1 VLKAGQKNEKFRI
14 EKNRKYCRKL
24 KLKKLLYITNAIDG
38 SGGLERVLSVKTKVL
53 TEDFGYEIHI
63 ITLSKSDLVEN
74 QSSKKDSFFPFSDK
88 IVQHKIDVSGNPLQ
102 YISKYISGIK
112 KVVAKVKPEIILV
125 CDDGLKAFFL
135 PKILGKKIPI
145 IYERHVSKLI
155 EISENQSFTKGI
167 FTKAKFFLM
176 DISAKDFTQFIVL
189 TEGNKNEWKSKNV
202 KVIPNPLPFFPSE
215 ISALQNKRVIAVG
228 KQSYQKGFDRLLNA
242 WALLGPEFQD
252 WQLHIYGKLD
262 KSLGLEKQAQNLKI
276 EDQVFFHPPE
286 KKIEEKYA
294 ESSIF
299 VLSSRYEGFGMVL
312 IEAMSFGIPCVSFD
326 CNYGPSDIIRN
337 NEDGF
342 LVENGNEKELAE
354 KLQLLMK
361 NETLRL
367 QMGKKARENAK
378 RFLPN
383 NVVKQWDELFKQLKW

>member
-1 VLKAGQKNEKFRI
+1 M
-14 EKNRKYCRKL
+14 
-24 KLKKLLYITNAIDG
+24 KKLLYITNAIDG

-53 TEDFGYEIHI
+53 IEDFGYEIHI
-63 ITLSKSDLVEN
+63 ITLSKSDLLED
-74 QSSKKDSFFPFSDK
+74 QPSKKDSFFPFSDK
-88 IVQHKIDVSGNPLQ
+88 IVQHNIDVSGNPFQ
-102 YISKYISGIK
+102 YVFKYISGIK

-125 CDDGLKAFFL
+125 CDDGLKSFFL
-135 PKILGKKIPI
+135 PKILGTKIPI

-155 EISENQSFTKGI
+155 EISENQSFIKGV

-176 DISAKDFTQFIVL
+176 DVLAREFTKFIVL

-215 ISALQNKRVIAVG
+215 KSALRNKKAIAVG
-228 KQSYQKGFDRLLNA
+228 KQSYQKGFDRLLKA
-242 WALLGPEFQD
+242 WSLLGEEFQD

-262 KSLGLEKQAQNLKI
+262 ESLGLEKQAQNLKI
-276 EDQVFFHPPE
+276 EHQVFFHPPE

-326 CNYGPSDIIRN
+326 CNYGPSDIIKN

-342 LVENGNEKELAE
+342 LVTNGNEKEFAE

-367 QMGKKARENAK
+367 QMGEKARENVK
-378 RFLPN
+378 RFSPK
-383 NVVKQWDELFKQLKW
+383 NVVKKWDELFNELLKNR

>member
-1 VLKAGQKNEKFRI
+1 M
-14 EKNRKYCRKL
+14 
-24 KLKKLLYITNAIDG
+24 KKLLYITNAIDG

-63 ITLSKSDLVEN
+63 ITLSKSDLLKK

-135 PKILGKKIPI
+135 PKILGRKISI

-155 EISENQSFTKGI
+155 EISENQGLMKKVITPL
-167 FTKAKFFLM
+167 KFFLM
-176 DISAKDFTQFIVL
+176 NALVKSFTQFIVL

-202 KVIPNPLPFFPSE
+202 QVIPNPLPFFPSE
-215 ISALQNKRVIAVG
+215 ISTLQNKRVIAVG

-242 WALLGPEFQD
+242 WSLLDPEFQD

-262 KSLGLEKQAQNLKI
+262 ESLGLEKQVQNLKI

-342 LVENGNEKELAE
+342 LVTNGNEKELAE

-361 NETLRL
+361 DETLR
-367 QMGKKARENAK
+367 QEMGEKARKNVQ
-378 RFLPN
+378 RFLPQN
-383 NVVKQWDELFKQLKW
+383 IAKQWDELFKKINPNEQSKEK

>member
-1 VLKAGQKNEKFRI
+1 M
-14 EKNRKYCRKL
+14 
-24 KLKKLLYITNAIDG
+24 KLLYITNAIDG

-63 ITLSKSDLVEN
+63 ITLSKSELVED
-74 QSSKKDSFFPFSDK
+74 QSLKKDSFFPFSDK
-88 IVQHKIDVSGNPLQ
+88 IVQHNIDVSGNPLQ

-125 CDDGLKAFFL
+125 CDDGLKSFFL
-135 PKILGKKIPI
+135 PKILGTKIPI

-155 EISENQSFTKGI
+155 EISENQSFIKGV

-176 DISAKDFTQFIVL
+176 DVLGKDFTQFIVL
-189 TEGNKNEWKSKNV
+189 TEGNKNEWKSQNV
-202 KVIPNPLPFFPSE
+202 QVIPNPLPFFPSE
-215 ISALQNKRVIAVG
+215 KSTLQNKKAIAVG

-242 WALLGPEFQD
+242 WALLGEEFQD

-262 KSLGLEKQAQNLKI
+262 ESLGLEKQAQNLKI
-276 EDQVFFHPPE
+276 EHQVFFHPPE

-367 QMGKKARENAK
+367 QMGEKARENVQ
-378 RFLPN
+378 RFSPQ
-383 NVVKQWDELFKQLKW
+383 NVVKQWDELFKKLIPMSKERKI

>member
-1 VLKAGQKNEKFRI
+1 MAL
-14 EKNRKYCRKL
+14 
-24 KLKKLLYITNAIDG
+24 KLLYITNAIDG
-38 SGGLERVLSVKTKVL
+38 SGGLERVLAVKTKVL
-53 TEDFGYEIHI
+53 AEDFGYEIHI
-63 ITLSKSDLVEN
+63 ITLNQKSKTNL
-74 QSSKKDSFFPFSDK
+74 FFPFSKK
-88 IVQHKIDVSGNPLQ
+88 IIQHNIEVAGNPVHYL
-102 YISKYISGIK
+102 SKYSAGIK
-112 KVVAKVKPEIILV
+112 KVVSEVKPDTILV

-135 PKILGKKIPI
+135 PRILGAKIPI

-155 EISENQSFTKGI
+155 EISENQSFIKSI
-167 FTKAKFFLM
+167 FTKAKFYLM
-176 DISAKDFTQFIVL
+176 DVLAKDFTKFIVL

-202 KVIPNPLPFFPSE
+202 QVIPNPLPFFPDEKST
-215 ISALQNKRVIAVG
+215 LTNKKVIAVG

-242 WALLGPEFQD
+242 WALLGEEFQD

-262 KSLGLEKQAQNLKI
+262 ENLGLEKLAEQLKI
-276 EDQVFFHPPE
+276 KDQVFFHAPE

-342 LVENGNEKELAE
+342 LVTNGNEKVFAE
-354 KLQLLMK
+354 KLQMLMM
-361 NETLRL
+361 NEILRKE
-367 QMGKKARENAK
+367 MGGNARRNVE
-378 RFLPN
+378 RFLPE
-383 NVVKQWDELFKQLKW
+383 NVLKMWDELIKGLSQ